1 MGPTEPPVDQTDI
14 FGDPITPETEQPTHL
29 FGESILPETEQ
40 PAEQTDIFGDP
51 MTPEQMDFPEP
62 KSPSN
67 DVDPWQEFRDRVN
80 AVKLKEYGQ
89 AVKDLRQTGL
99 SKTQAKIRAYNEMLT
114 ELQKELRTQYTEHLK
129 WVRKL
134 KDDPIHQAVID
145 TRNKLMEE
153 EAMDADEAIEAAV
166 NQWKYLL
173 NRVFEPIPEPE
184 TDDQETDEDTDTEDE
199 ETADEET
206 DEPITEEDTGDEAD
220 DEAEESLPKIN
231 RQKTLPQQTDLGRI
245 PSDVFVGAGYF

>member
-1 MGPTEPPVDQTDI
+1 MTSPY
-14 FGDPITPETEQPTHL
+14 THFWL
-29 FGESILPETEQ
+29 WPGL
-40 PAEQTDIFGDP
+40 
-51 MTPEQMDFPEP
+51 
-62 KSPSN
+62 
-67 DVDPWQEFRDRVN
+67 VN

-114 ELQKELRTQYTEHLK
+114 ELQKELRTQYIEHLK

-134 KDDPIHQAVID
+134 NDDPIHQAVID

-166 NQWKYLL
+166 NQRKYLL

-199 ETADEET
+199 ETAYEET

-220 DEAEESLPKIN
+220 DEAEESLPKIK

-245 PSDVFVGAGYF
+245 PSDVFVGAEYF